1 MTALATYCLRE
12 SFRYAYTALRSTTA
26 SEASRLLNDRGGV
39 HRRYGFDCAT
49 LHFARSTTARRS
61 SHIRFLYDYPLYA
74 YIHCIHLKKEQPI
87 PAVHLDIIRSKQDA
101 FIRVQFSYHT
111 KLIAEV
117 KQIEGA
123 RWNPSY
129 RGWLF
134 VAGEEKLRRITEHL
148 SAYTLVHSEEA
159 AKALHERSAAANAAQ
174 LYAKEK
180 QRFIAWMR
188 SKRYSDNTL
197 RVYSDALDS
206 FLRFISGKA
215 LNDLRQDDL
224 ITYNNQYIL
233 GKGLSSAYQNQVVN
247 ALKLFLQVN
256 ELAQLPI
263 DSLPRPRSEKK
274 LPNVLSKQEVK
285 RILEALP
292 NLKHRMMLSLIYACG
307 LRRSEL
313 LNLQLSDVQSDRRLL
328 LIRQAK
334 GKKDRVV
341 PLSAKLLESL
351 RQYYVQYRPQRYV
364 FEGQDGGQYSEA
376 SLAKVLKTSLERA
389 GINKPVTLHWLRHSY
404 ATHLLESGTDLR
416 YIQEL
421 LGHNSSR
428 TTEIYTHVSEKN
440 LQAIRSPFDDL

>member
-1 MTALATYCLRE
+1 MPR
-12 SFRYAYTALRSTTA
+12 A
-26 SEASRLLNDRGGV
+26 SV
-39 HRRYGFDCAT
+39 T
-49 LHFARSTTARRS
+49 
-61 SHIRFLYDYPLYA
+61 SHICFLYDYHLYV

-101 FIRVQFSYHT
+101 FIRVQFTYHA
-111 KLIAEV
+111 KLIAQV

-134 VAGEEKLRRITEHL
+134 EVGEDKLRQITEHL
-148 SAYTLVHSEEA
+148 SNYTLVHSEEA
-159 AKALHERSAAANAAQ
+159 VKALHERSAAANAAQ

-206 FLRFISGKA
+206 FLRFSSGKA
-215 LNDLRQDDL
+215 LSELQQEDL
-224 ITYNNQYIL
+224 IAYNNQYIL
-233 GKGLSSAYQNQVVN
+233 ARGLSSAYQNQVVN
-247 ALKLFLQVN
+247 ALKLFLRVN
-256 ELAQLPI
+256 ELAQLPA
-263 DSLPRPRSEKK
+263 DSLPRPRGEKK

-292 NLKHRMMLSLIYACG
+292 NLKHRIMLSLIYACG

-313 LNLQLSDVQSDRRLL
+313 LHLQLTDIQSDRGLL

-351 RQYYVQYRPQRYV
+351 RQYYVQYRPKGWL
-364 FEGQDGGQYSEA
+364 FEGQDGGQYSEKSIQLVFKQA
-376 SLAKVLKTSLERA
+376 LAKA
-389 GINKPVTLHWLRHSY
+389 GIDKPATLHWLRHSY
-404 ATHLLESGTDLR
+404 ATHLLENGTDLR

-428 TTEIYTHVSEKN
+428 TTEIYTHVSQHN
-440 LQAIRSPFDDL
+440 LQQIRSPFDDL